1 MKIALFPG
9 SFDPFTRGHEA
20 IVRQAL
26 TLFDKVVVAIG
37 ENIGKNSLLST
48 EERIKFIEQLY
59 ANDERVEAIAYSTLT
74 GDVARKVG
82 ASAIIR
88 GVRNTIDFEYE
99 RTLAQTNKRLF
110 PEIETIL
117 LLTPADLADVSSS
130 AVRELL
136 AFGHDVSEMLPE
148 GIDLQSCKKNI

>member
-26 TLFDKVVVAIG
+26 TLFDKAVVAIG

-48 EERIKFIEQLY
+48 EERIKLIERLY
-59 ANDERVEAIAYSTLT
+59 ANDERVETIAYSTLT
-74 GDVARKVG
+74 GDVARAVG

>member
-74 GDVARKVG
+74 GEAARAVG

-130 AVRELL
+130 VVRELL

>member
-48 EERIKFIEQLY
+48 EERIKLIERLY
-59 ANDERVEAIAYSTLT
+59 ANDERVETIAYSTLT
-74 GDVARKVG
+74 GDVARAVG

-130 AVRELL
+130 AVRELM

>member
-48 EERIKFIEQLY
+48 EERIKLIERLY
-59 ANDERVEAIAYSTLT
+59 ANDERVETIAYSTLT
-74 GDVARKVG
+74 GGVARAVG